1 MAGRPGWPPRH
12 AIVTGG
18 TSGIGLAA
26 ARRLAALGGQV
37 SLLAV
42 DGVDPALAT
51 LRASRRRPTQQLDG
65 VQADV
70 TDAGAVRAAAEA
82 LAASHGA
89 CDLLLAAAGGAAP
102 GLVDQLDE
110 AVFRAQMELNYLGAL
125 HAVLAVLPAM
135 ARGGG
140 GRIVLVSS
148 TLGVTGGFGYAAY
161 SPAKFAVRGLA
172 EALCTELRPRG
183 ILVSCAIPAAT
194 DTPGH
199 AREQRAK
206 SELLRRAAPPGRLL
220 APDQVAAAILDGA
233 RRGRFLICADR
244 RTRTLVRVSSVLAPL
259 LRARLDRAVERASK
273 GAESYY
279 T

>member
-1 MAGRPGWPPRH
+1 MAGRPAWPPRH

-26 ARRLAALGGQV
+26 ARRLAALGGHV

-42 DGVDPALAT
+42 DGVGPALAT
-51 LRASRRRPTQQLDG
+51 LRASTRRPGQRLDA

-70 TDAGAVRAAAEA
+70 TDAGAVRAAAAA
-82 LAASHGA
+82 LAAGHGA

-110 AVFRAQMELNYLGAL
+110 AVFRAQMEVNYLGTL
-125 HAVLAVLPAM
+125 NAVLAVLPAM
-135 ARGGG
+135 AQGGG
-140 GRIVLVSS
+140 GRIVVVSS

-172 EALCTELRPRG
+172 EALRTELRPRG
-183 ILVSCAIPAAT
+183 ILVSCAVPAAT

-199 AREQRAK
+199 AREQRTK

-220 APDQVAAAILDGA
+220 TPEQVAAAILDGT
-233 RRGRFLICADR
+233 RRGRFLITADR
-244 RTRTLVRVSSVLAPL
+244 RTRTMVRLSSLLAPL
-259 LRARLDRAVERASK
+259 LRARLDRAVERASRY
-273 GAESYY
+273 S
-279 T
+279 

>member
-1 MAGRPGWPPRH
+1 MAGRPAWPPRH

-18 TSGIGLAA
+18 TSGIGLAS
-26 ARRLAALGGQV
+26 ARRLAALGGHV

-42 DGVDPALAT
+42 DGVGPALAT
-51 LRASRRRPTQQLDG
+51 LRASRRRPGQRLDA

-70 TDAGAVRAAAEA
+70 TDAGAVRAAAAA
-82 LAASHGA
+82 LAAGNGA

-110 AVFRAQMELNYLGAL
+110 AVFRAQMEVNYLGTL
-125 HAVLAVLPAM
+125 NAVLAVLPAM
-135 ARGGG
+135 AQGGG
-140 GRIVLVSS
+140 GRIVVISS

-172 EALCTELRPRG
+172 EALRTELRPRG
-183 ILVSCAIPAAT
+183 ILVSCAVPAAT

-199 AREQRAK
+199 AREQRTK

-220 APDQVAAAILDGA
+220 TPEQVAAAILDGT
-233 RRGRFLICADR
+233 RRGRFLITADR
-244 RTRTLVRVSSVLAPL
+244 RTRTMVRLSSLLAPL
-259 LRARLDRAVERASK
+259 LRARLDRAVERASRY
-273 GAESYY
+273 S
-279 T
+279 

>member
-1 MAGRPGWPPRH
+1 MAGRPAWPPRH

-26 ARRLAALGGQV
+26 ARRLAALGGHV

-42 DGVDPALAT
+42 DGVGPALAT
-51 LRASRRRPTQQLDG
+51 LRASRRRPGQRLDA

-70 TDAGAVRAAAEA
+70 TDAGAVRAAAAA
-82 LAASHGA
+82 LAAGHGA

-110 AVFRAQMELNYLGAL
+110 AVFRAQMEVNYLGTLNA
-125 HAVLAVLPAM
+125 ALAVLPAM
-135 ARGGG
+135 AQGGG
-140 GRIVLVSS
+140 GRIVMVSS

-172 EALCTELRPRG
+172 EALRTELRPRG
-183 ILVSCAIPAAT
+183 ILVSCAVPAAT

-199 AREQRAK
+199 AQEQRTK

-220 APDQVAAAILDGA
+220 APEQVAAAILDGT
-233 RRGRFLICADR
+233 RRGRFLITADR
-244 RTRTLVRVSSVLAPL
+244 RTRTMVRLSSVLAPL
-259 LRARLDRAVERASK
+259 LRARLDRTVEWASRHP
-273 GAESYY
+273 
-279 T
+279 